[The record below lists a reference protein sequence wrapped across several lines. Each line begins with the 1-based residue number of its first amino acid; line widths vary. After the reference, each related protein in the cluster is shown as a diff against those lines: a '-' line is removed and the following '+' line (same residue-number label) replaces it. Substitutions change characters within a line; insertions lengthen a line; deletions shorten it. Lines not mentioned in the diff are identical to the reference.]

1 MDWQRDDIRQGGE
14 WSAQRKSTL
23 RFLTIG
29 YAKVASRFCMSQHDQ
44 NSSQLVEK
52 TETGFRAA
60 TRCCTFTSSHPA

>member
-14 WSAQRKSTL
+14 GSAQRKSTL

-44 NSSQLVEK
+44 NS
-52 TETGFRAA
+52 
-60 TRCCTFTSSHPA
+60 